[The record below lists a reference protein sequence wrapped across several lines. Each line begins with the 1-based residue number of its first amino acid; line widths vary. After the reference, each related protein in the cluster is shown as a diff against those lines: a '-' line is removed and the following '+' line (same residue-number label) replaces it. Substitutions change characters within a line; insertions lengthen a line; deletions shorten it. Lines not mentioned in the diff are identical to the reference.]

1 MTTTTGSDAFRQ
13 YQQVLQQT
21 QEAALAAVDSWTK
34 VVQDSVGQ
42 LPTAPTAQVDPT
54 QVVDQVFDFAEK
66 MLDMQRD
73 FTKRLLESSASIA
86 QTATARGEAQT
97 PSV

>member
-1 MTTTTGSDAFRQ
+1 MTTGQDQFRQ
-13 YQQVLQQT
+13 YQQILQQT

-42 LPTAPTAQVDPT
+42 LSTAPTQIDPT

-73 FTKRLLESSASIA
+73 FTKRLLESSSSIA
-86 QTATARGEAQT
+86 QTAARRSEQASDT
-97 PSV
+97 PSA

>member
-1 MTTTTGSDAFRQ
+1 MTTGQDQFRQ

-34 VVQDSVGQ
+34 VVQDSVAQ
-42 LPTAPTAQVDPT
+42 MPAAPAQVDPT

-73 FTKRLLESSASIA
+73 FTKRLLESSASLA
-86 QTATARGEAQT
+86 QTATQRGDTST
-97 PSV
+97 PSA

>member
-1 MTTTTGSDAFRQ
+1 MANTQDPFRQ

-34 VVQDSVGQ
+34 VVQDSVGGVT
-42 LPTAPTAQVDPT
+42 TAPGQVDPA

-66 MLDMQRD
+66 MLEMQRD
-73 FTKRLLESSASIA
+73 FTKRVLESSASIA
-86 QTATARGEAQT
+86 ETATGRGDTGSGT
-97 PSV
+97 PTS

>member
-1 MTTTTGSDAFRQ
+1 MTAPQEQFRQ

-42 LPTAPTAQVDPT
+42 LPATPGQVDPT

-73 FTKRLLESSASIA
+73 FTKRLLENSSSIA
-86 QTATARGEAQT
+86 QTATSRGDSGSQT
-97 PSV
+97 PTV

>member
-1 MTTTTGSDAFRQ
+1 MTNTQEQFRQ

-21 QEAALAAVDSWTK
+21 QDAALAAVDSWTK
-34 VVQDSVGQ
+34 VVQDSVARVPATPG
-42 LPTAPTAQVDPT
+42 QVDPT

-73 FTKRLLESSASIA
+73 FTKRVLENSVSVA
-86 QTATARGEAQT
+86 QTASARTDAATHE
-97 PSV
+97 V